1 MKKVLIAINFDEGLY
16 NFRKEL
22 LEALLAC
29 GYEVHIAVPKG
40 EYTDRMQAMGCIFHD
55 TALNRRGTNPLQE
68 LTLLRTYGKILK
80 DTVPDVV
87 LTYTIKPNIYMGL

>member
-40 EYTDRMQAMGCIFHD
+40 EYTDRMQDPGGEITD
-55 TALNRRGTNPLQE
+55 
-68 LTLLRTYGKILK
+68 
-80 DTVPDVV
+80 
-87 LTYTIKPNIYMGL
+87 